1 VTVPASETIRD
12 VLLGGGF
19 FTGIATIV
27 VALISSGDAQYSRN
41 LQSFEQARI
50 IQSRDYS
57 KMLDSKRDICAA
69 AFHYLEDETP
79 NARLSKEQIGIS
91 FQSADRII
99 QSCGNPT
106 PPPPKILLPELQS
119 GKGASSIVASSNQGE
134 AR

>member
-1 VTVPASETIRD
+1 MPASETIRD

-41 LQSFEQARI
+41 LQSLEQARI
-50 IQSRDYS
+50 IQSRDYG
-57 KMLDSKRDICAA
+57 KMLDNKKDICVA

-91 FQSADRII
+91 FQNTNRII
-99 QSCGNPT
+99 QSCGNST
-106 PPPPKILLPELQS
+106 PLPPKILLPELRS
-119 GKGASSIVASSNQGE
+119 GRGGSSIIPNFSQGE
-134 AR
+134 AQ